1 MAKKKK
7 YNTMKQLSDMKVS
20 ELKAIAPEFEVKISK
35 KMRKADIIKAI
46 FDSKYNI
53 YIDADAPAE
62 ANSIKVEKVKEEVK
76 PVFKRPIIVNKYR
89 RNFQ

>member
-7 YNTMKQLSDMKVS
+7 YNTMEQLSDMKVS

-46 FDSKYNI
+46 FDSKYNT
-53 YIDADAPAE
+53 YIDADAPTE

-76 PVFKRPIIVNKYR
+76 PVFKRPVMVNKYR